1 MPVACSEDLQQRIVW
16 QSVYQEAN
24 PDEIAVS
31 LYVCERTVRRI
42 VSHFLAT
49 EHVTS
54 RVNIGRP
61 RALTSLEET
70 LTLNVIFE
78 NPGIYLDKVQRY
90 LEKKPGMV
98 VSISTMY
105 RTTQRLGLTRRKIRH
120 LVCQGLRQSEQLFR
134 FEWKTVTLLTSYCWT
149 KTVCKEWDKAE
160 LIIRGYALVS
170 QKLMGQR
177 KRFSALA
184 Y

>member
-1 MPVACSEDLQQRIVW
+1 MPVTCSEDLQRHIVW
-16 QSVYQEAN
+16 QSIYNWAI

-54 RVNIGRP
+54 GVNIGRP

-70 LTLNVIFE
+70 LILNVIFE
-78 NPGIYLDKVQRY
+78 NPGIYLDEVQRY

-98 VSISTMY
+98 VSISTIY
-105 RTTQRLGLTRRKIRH
+105 RTTQWLGLTMRKIRH
-120 LVCQGLRQSEQLFR
+120 LVLPWLE
-134 FEWKTVTLLTSYCWT
+134 
-149 KTVCKEWDKAE
+149 AE
-160 LIIRGYALVS
+160 RAA
-170 QKLMGQR
+170 
-177 KRFSALA
+177 FSV
-184 Y
+184 